1 MPVIGDHWI
10 NKAFFSFIFCL
21 DIQEEIRKFTRG
33 RNSCTSTS
41 GGPFRASDVIVRWV
55 TDWPP
60 VLPETLVLNLWN
72 QGKSVYNKTMSPF
85 RFQPELVCS
94 IEAGAW
100 DIMLLIP
107 YEEHSQQ
114 EKGGGK
120 SDYAKIKMRAILW
133 KIFPK
138 KQEGMCQSVLS
149 PITGKSE
156 IQKITI

>member
-1 MPVIGDHWI
+1 
-10 NKAFFSFIFCL
+10 
-21 DIQEEIRKFTRG
+21 
-33 RNSCTSTS
+33 
-41 GGPFRASDVIVRWV
+41 
-55 TDWPP
+55 
-60 VLPETLVLNLWN
+60 
-72 QGKSVYNKTMSPF
+72 MSLF

-100 DIMLLIP
+100 NIMLLIP

-120 SDYAKIKMRAILW
+120 SDYAKTKMRAILR

-138 KQEGMCQSVLS
+138 EQEGMCQSVLS

>member
-1 MPVIGDHWI
+1 MPIIGDHWI

-41 GGPFRASDVIVRWV
+41 GGPFRASDVIVRQG

-60 VLPETLVLNLWN
+60 VLPATLVLNQWS
-72 QGKSVYNKTMSPF
+72 QDKSAYTKTVPLF

-100 DIMLLIP
+100 NIMLLFP
-107 YEEHSQQ
+107 CEEHSQQ
-114 EKGGGK
+114 EKGGGQDCAERK
-120 SDYAKIKMRAILW
+120 LRAVLR

-138 KQEGMCQSVLS
+138 EPEGMCQSVLS
-149 PITGKSE
+149 PITGKS
-156 IQKITI
+156 KIEKIPI